1 MKVEVE
7 LHPTLFI
14 IILTGKPLLLAELE
28 EANLVLCAV
37 KVFVLIPA
45 FAKSVFNY
53 LEIVSLLTGLK
64 GFW

>member
-1 MKVEVE
+1 
-7 LHPTLFI
+7 
-14 IILTGKPLLLAELE
+14 
-28 EANLVLCAV
+28 VLCAV

>member
-28 EANLVLCAV
+28 EADLVLCAV

>member
-1 MKVEVE
+1 VKVEVE
-7 LHPTLFI
+7 IHPTLFI

-28 EANLVLCAV
+28 EADLVLCAV

>member
-7 LHPTLFI
+7 IHPTLFI

-28 EANLVLCAV
+28 EADLVLCAV

>member
-1 MKVEVE
+1 VKVEVE

-28 EANLVLCAV
+28 EADLVLCAV

>member
-1 MKVEVE
+1 VKVEVE

-14 IILTGKPLLLAELE
+14 IILPELE
-28 EANLVLCAV
+28 EADLVLCAV
-37 KVFVLIPA
+37 KVFVLISA

>member
-1 MKVEVE
+1 VKVEVE

-14 IILTGKPLLLAELE
+14 IILTGKPLLLAEPE